1 VTDTVV
7 NNMTEAFNSVLVDA
21 RCKPVISMLEDIRI
35 YMMKRWQSKRQKLE
49 KMEGQICPKIN
60 SRLQEESKKSR
71 YWIPRY
77 DLFKC

>member
-49 KMEGQICPKIN
+49 KMEGQICTKIN

-77 DLFKC
+77 DL

>member
-1 VTDTVV
+1 MTDTVV

-49 KMEGQICPKIN
+49 KMEGQIYTKVN

-77 DLFKC
+77 DL